1 MSEYLRATHWGE
13 TVPPRTL
20 FETIDCSIARTM
32 AVLGEPWTALIL
44 RDLFIGITRFEA
56 LHAHLGVSRKV
67 LALRLSRLAR
77 DEIVVKRAYAERPE
91 RFDYILTDK
100 GWQLCDI
107 LLAISA
113 WGDTWT
119 TSQTGPPAL
128 IRHHRCDHLT
138 TAEIRCSHCGEPLH
152 AADVEVT
159 PTRS

>member
-1 MSEYLRATHWGE
+1 
-13 TVPPRTL
+13 VPPRTV
-20 FETIDCSIARTM
+20 FETVDCSIARTM
-32 AVLGEPWTALIL
+32 AILGEPWTALIL

-56 LHAHLGVSRKV
+56 LHEHLGVSRKV
-67 LALRLSRLAR
+67 LSLRLNRLTR
-77 DEIVVKRAYAERPE
+77 DRIITKQPYADHPE
-91 RFDYILTDK
+91 RFDYVLTDR

-119 TSQTGPPAL
+119 TTDEGPPAL
-128 IRHHRCDHLT
+128 IRHRRCNSLT

-159 PTRS
+159 PTRPPGSAASGP

>member
-1 MSEYLRATHWGE
+1 M
-13 TVPPRTL
+13 PPRTS

-56 LHAHLGVSRKV
+56 LHARLGISRKV
-67 LALRLSRLAR
+67 LALRLNRLAG
-77 DEIVVKRAYAERPE
+77 DEILVKHPYTERPE
-91 RFDYILTDK
+91 RFDYLLTDK

-119 TSQTGPPAL
+119 TSRTGPPAL
-128 IRHHRCDHLT
+128 IRHRPCDHLT
-138 TAEIRCSHCGEPLH
+138 TAEIRCSHCGESLH

-159 PTRS
+159 PTRP

>member
-1 MSEYLRATHWGE
+1 M
-13 TVPPRTL
+13 PPRTL

-67 LALRLSRLAR
+67 LSLRLSRLAG

-91 RFDYILTDK
+91 RFDYLLTDK

-119 TSQTGPPAL
+119 TSQAGPPAL
-128 IRHHRCDHLT
+128 IRHNGCDHLT
-138 TAEIRCSHCGEPLH
+138 VAQIRCSHCGERLH
-152 AADVEVT
+152 AADVEVI

>member
-1 MSEYLRATHWGE
+1 
-13 TVPPRTL
+13 VPPRTL
-20 FETIDCSIARTM
+20 FEAIDCSIARTM

-44 RDLFIGITRFEA
+44 RDLFIGITRFEG
-56 LHAHLGVSRKV
+56 LHAHLGISRKV
-67 LALRLSRLAR
+67 LAVRLNRLAG
-77 DEIVVKRAYAERPE
+77 DEILVKRAYTKRPE

-128 IRHHRCDHLT
+128 IRHRPCDHLT
-138 TAEIRCSHCGEPLH
+138 TAEVRCSHCGESLH